1 MTGIPVNIENFT
13 RAETDRMFAALQAQ
27 AGGVNQWV
35 HYRTPVPL
43 DQQTVIRMNRD
54 TLYSGAIVDISAGA
68 TVTIPEADTRYVSV
82 MIVNED
88 HYDTK
93 VLHEPGKHDL
103 SLEEV
108 GTPYVLVA
116 ARILIDP
123 ADPGDV
129 AAVNALQD
137 QLRVDAVSA
146 QPFTSPDYDQASFDT
161 TRDALLEL
169 AKGMSDYEGAFGS
182 KDQVN
187 PVRHLIGTASGWG
200 GLPTHE
206 AVYHAVNPGLP
217 VGEYELTV
225 GVVPVDGF
233 WSISLYNAD
242 GFFQLNDR
250 DAYSVNNI
258 TATPNDDGSITVHF
272 GGGTGNQPNTLPIMD
287 GWNYLIRLYRPRA
300 EILNGAWTFPAISP
314 AQ

>member
-1 MTGIPVNIENFT
+1 MSCGRAAIRHHRIMTGIPVNVENFT
-13 RAETDRMFAALQAQ
+13 RAETDRMFTALQAQ
-27 AGGVNQWV
+27 AGGINQWV

-68 TVTIPEADTRYVSV
+68 TVTVPDAGARYVSV

-103 SLEEV
+103 TLEQI

-116 ARILIDP
+116 ARILADP
-123 ADPGDV
+123 ADPADI

-137 QLRVDAVSA
+137 QLRVDAASA
-146 QPFTSPDYDQASFDT
+146 QPFTMPDYDQASFDA
-161 TRDALLEL
+161 TRGALLEL

-187 PVRHLIGTASGWG
+187 PVRHLIGTASGWAG
-200 GLPTHE
+200 CPPTKPSTTPSTR
-206 AVYHAVNPGLP
+206 ACRSAN
-217 VGEYELTV
+217 T
-225 GVVPVDGF
+225 
-233 WSISLYNAD
+233 SST
-242 GFFQLNDR
+242 
-250 DAYSVNNI
+250 
-258 TATPNDDGSITVHF
+258 TAMPTASTTSP
-272 GGGTGNQPNTLPIMD
+272 P
-287 GWNYLIRLYRPRA
+287 PRA
-300 EILNGAWTFPAISP
+300 TTGRSPSTSATAAASPTVCRSWTDGTTSSACTDHVQKYSTAPGPSPPSAQFVYARLIPA
-314 AQ
+314 AQC